1 VKKIDLERNDTDI
14 QFFHKEVT
22 FWILAKHS
30 HIVSYYGSFLEGPVL
45 HIVMELMLG
54 GSLADLLR
62 TAFPRGLPNEALI
75 ASILKGVVEA
85 LAYLA
90 KHNQVHRDIKPGNIL
105 ISSEGAIKIADFG
118 VAADMSTG
126 GKRTS
131 RYTVIGTPCYMAPEI
146 YEETPL
152 GYTEKADIWSLGI
165 TAIELGIG
173 YAPNADLPPLAVIE
187 KILNGPAPELP
198 RERVFSNHFRTFV
211 DSCLGHDP
219 ERRPSAEDLLKSPF
233 LQRAKPDDFVR
244 DALLKHLLSPQQRLK
259 HIKESGIQKSL
270 IDRFKLPPSKSAPEW
285 TFEEEAK
292 PPEPKGEPP
301 KEKGSRFKI
310 TRQKADP
317 PLERAVTSP
326 DSMLSGVTSQEEIP
340 LELVVTALDLR
351 VKNLEAEN
359 KRLLRLVGDL
369 VKRVE
374 QLEGGTK

>member
-1 VKKIDLERNDTDI
+1 
-14 QFFHKEVT
+14 
-22 FWILAKHS
+22 
-30 HIVSYYGSFLEGPVL
+30 
-45 HIVMELMLG
+45 
-54 GSLADLLR
+54 
-62 TAFPRGLPNEALI
+62 LI

-90 KHNQVHRDIKPGNIL
+90 KHNEVHRDIKPGNIL
-105 ISSEGAIKIADFG
+105 IGSDGAIKIADFG

-173 YAPNADLPPLAVIE
+173 YAPNGDLPPLAVIE

-198 RERVFSNHFRTFV
+198 RERIFSNHFRNFV
-211 DSCLGHDP
+211 DSCLAYDP
-219 ERRPSAEDLLKSPF
+219 ARRPSAEDLLKSPF

-259 HIKESGIQKSL
+259 HIKQSGIQQSL
-270 IDRFKLPPSKSAPEW
+270 IDRFKAPPSKSAPEW
-285 TFEEEAK
+285 TFEEEK
-292 PPEPKGEPP
+292 PPALKG
-301 KEKGSRFKI
+301 KDSRFKI
-310 TRQKADP
+310 TRQKAETP
-317 PLERAVTSP
+317 IEHAVTSP
-326 DSMLSGVTSQEEIP
+326 EDLPSVAVSQED
-340 LELVVTALDLR
+340 VVSALDLR

-359 KRLLRLVGDL
+359 LRLLRIVGDL

-374 QLEGGTK
+374 QLERGKE